1 MSGLLPK
8 VAAVTVSW
16 VVPVGVPGFAGVLLL
31 LLPPP
36 PHDTHIEHRPMM
48 MMNVS
53 ERILRSFR
61 LSMPAYNTPRKPG
74 KNVAKNNIF
83 SRCNGIP
90 CKRAL
95 GAVVVMVSLAPWAF
109 CAKEQLASDGR
120 PEHLNETGWLKPPS
134 GVSVSMVL
142 PLCPGALTVT
152 LLGFAARA
160 KSCFVR
166 ELQLEIS

>member
-1 MSGLLPK
+1 MSGLPPK

-31 LLPPP
+31 PLLP
-36 PHDTHIEHRPMM
+36 HDIHIKHRPMII
-48 MMNVS
+48 MNVS
-53 ERILRSFR
+53 ERFG
-61 LSMPAYNTPRKPG
+61 LSMPAYSRPRKPG
-74 KNVAKNNIF
+74 NNVAKNNVF

-142 PLCPGALTVT
+142 PLRPGALTVT
-152 LLGFAARA
+152 LLGFAART
-160 KSCFVR
+160 KSWFVT